1 MKSRIYTD
9 INKNKSMLIPL
20 EKNFKGLIT
29 ITGPT
34 KSGKSQLAEFLIKE
48 QDSIIYIATSKPRE
62 NDPEWEKR
70 ISIHRNRR
78 PNNWKLI
85 EHPENISDSIESIVN
100 NESILIDSLG
110 GLVEQHLTK
119 KDAEWDSFQIEFI
132 NCLVNNNLGIVIV
145 SEEIGWGLVPSTP
158 IGHMFRERLSALSLL
173 LSRHSKKR
181 WLAVNGTAI
190 DLDIIGNFIP

>member
-1 MKSRIYTD
+1 
-9 INKNKSMLIPL
+9 MLIPL
-20 EKNFKGLIT
+20 SKNFRGLVI

-48 QDSIIYIATSKPRE
+48 QDSITYIATSKPRQ
-62 NDPEWEKR
+62 NDPEWDER

-85 EHPENISDSIESIVN
+85 EHPEDISNSIKSLYH

-110 GLVEQHLTK
+110 GLVEQHLSKT
-119 KDAEWDSFQIEFI
+119 EGQWESFQRKFI
-132 NCLVNNNLGIVIV
+132 NCITNTNLGILVV
-145 SEEIGWGLVPSTP
+145 SEEVGWGVVPSTP
-158 IGHMFRERLSALSLL
+158 IGYLFRERLSTLSSLL
-173 LSRHSKKR
+173 SGHSTKK

-190 DLDIIGNFIP
+190 DLNLIGHNIP

>member
-132 NCLVNNNLGIVIV
+132 NCLINNNLGIVIV

-190 DLDIIGNFIP
+190 DLDIIGNCIP